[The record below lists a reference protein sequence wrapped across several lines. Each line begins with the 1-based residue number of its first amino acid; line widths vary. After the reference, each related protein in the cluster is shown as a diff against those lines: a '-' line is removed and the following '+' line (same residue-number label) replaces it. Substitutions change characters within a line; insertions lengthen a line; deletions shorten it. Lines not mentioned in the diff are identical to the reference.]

1 MRSGR
6 MRSARMSG
14 GKDVTGG
21 DLERRYRRVLRL
33 LPAWYRR
40 EWEADMVAA
49 FLDSWLTGDP
59 ETDEYLTAVAR
70 PGLAETASVVS
81 LAGRLYLG
89 GAGTPRRYF
98 AWGQA
103 TRRAVLVLTLL
114 QAARGLDVLL
124 LTAWSRHLLG
134 WLPAPPAGLAVATP
148 GGILPPAAWYL
159 VAYAWMVSFAALL
172 LRQYRTAQLIAAFA
186 IVPDLVWLLEGEFT
200 GALRSPIGPWSFW
213 VLLNLAPVLAM
224 SAFHRDA
231 PPAASRPWLLALP
244 AACLVVCG
252 PPVVLLATGH
262 SAWLPDFSGLCCVL
276 VALACL
282 ARAPL
287 AWSRRG
293 AGSGV
298 WSLTLMLL
306 AADAGTYRIFSVT
319 DYLGDPHLIAV
330 SLAEL
335 LILAIAAALLAP
347 DAARAQSAVPAMPA
361 RPYSYPSQ

>member
-1 MRSGR
+1 MSGYGE
-6 MRSARMSG
+6 RMS
-14 GKDVTGG
+14 G

-40 EWEADMVAA
+40 QWEEDMVAA

-59 ETDEYLTAVAR
+59 ETDEYLTEVAR
-70 PGLAETASVVS
+70 PSPAEIASVVS
-81 LAGRLYLG
+81 LAVRLYLG

-103 TRRAVLVLTLL
+103 TRRAVLALTLI
-114 QAARGLDVLL
+114 QASRGLEILL

-134 WLPAPPAGLAVATP
+134 WLPAPPAGLAVVTP
-148 GGILPPAAWYL
+148 AGILPPAAWYL
-159 VAYAWMVSFAALL
+159 VAYAWIVSFAALI
-172 LRQYRTAQLIAAFA
+172 LRQYRTAQIIAAFA

-244 AACLVVCG
+244 AAYLVVYG
-252 PPVVLLATGH
+252 PPIVLLATGNA
-262 SAWLPDFSGLCCVL
+262 AWLPDFSGLYCV
-276 VALACL
+276 VIALACL
-282 ARAPL
+282 VRAPL
-287 AWSRRG
+287 AWSRRA

-298 WSLTLMLL
+298 WSLTLLLL
-306 AADAGTYRIFSVT
+306 AADAGAYRILSIT
-319 DYLGDPHLIAV
+319 NYLHDPHLIKV
-330 SLAEL
+330 SAAEL
-335 LILAIAAALLAP
+335 LILAVAAALVAP
-347 DAARAQSAVPAMPA
+347 DAARAQSASPTPAVSP
-361 RPYSYPSQ
+361 RPYSYPG